1 MSEPVPGP
9 STVSQCALCSQPSKY
24 TCPRCSV
31 KTCSLVCSKSH
42 KSKDNCSGERDKA
55 KYVPMNEYGWGALA
69 DDYSYLED
77 LGRNVATWGRDLSK
91 GKGKWKGRSPKLEAL
106 RVQLATRDIKIQFV
120 AEGMEKRRL
129 NQSSWDPRTKTINLT
144 VEFIFHL
151 QGSQP
156 IRILTHRN
164 NLSAPLETS
173 LASHLK
179 HKSDVPADILSL
191 MTTNGSQILY
201 TIARNQLPGQETK
214 YQAPTLAIRLGSTSA
229 AARPKIRKVFYPLD
243 PNRSLQECLKG
254 QEMVEYPTIDV
265 FASKTVFLASR
276 LGELGENGVEIR
288 EEPPLKKRKTD
299 TGIGGLVGYGDDSQ
313 SDSDVSHGAGS
324 EEEGIGILGGYESAE
339 DVDEGLGE
347 SLDSNNHS
355 S

>member
-129 NQSSWDPRTKTINLT
+129 NQSSWDPRYYTQSHETK
-144 VEFIFHL
+144 
-151 QGSQP
+151 
-156 IRILTHRN
+156 
-164 NLSAPLETS
+164 
-173 LASHLK
+173 
-179 HKSDVPADILSL
+179 
-191 MTTNGSQILY
+191 
-201 TIARNQLPGQETK
+201 LPGQETK

-265 FASKTVFLASR
+265 FASKTVFWQ
-276 LGELGENGVEIR
+276 
-288 EEPPLKKRKTD
+288 EPPLKKRKTD

-347 SLDSNNHS
+347 S
-355 S
+355 